1 MKTWLFAML
10 GTGVLCL
17 TASAQAGQSL
27 VDILVKHFETSKEF
41 TIAVADKMPAEQYS
55 FKATDA
61 EMGFGEMVNHIAN
74 ANNNYCSSAF
84 GGTAPP
90 KGEDHSKDAAT
101 KRLAASFDLCID
113 GLKKMSDADL
123 MKIVGKAPRQS
134 TAFERFWGGF
144 THTAHHRAQLEVYLR
159 LKGIQ
164 PPDYKF

>member
-1 MKTWLFAML
+1 MKTWFLA
-10 GTGVLCL
+10 TICASVLCL
-17 TASAQAGQSL
+17 TASAQAGHSL

-41 TIAVADKMPAEQYS
+41 TVAVADKMPGDQYS

-61 EMGFGEMVNHIAN
+61 EMAFGEMVNHIAN
-74 ANNNYCSSAF
+74 ANNSYCSSAF

-90 KGEDHSKDAAT
+90 KGDDNSKESAM
-101 KRLAASFDLCID
+101 KRVAASFDFCTD
-113 GLKKMSDADL
+113 GLKKMSDSDL

-134 TAFERFWGGF
+134 TAFERFWGAF

-159 LKGIQ
+159 LKGLQ